1 MEFWKN
7 VKHLAGFS
15 KSPGASSPFHNGVFK
30 RGAELADTIAE
41 SFCKISKDIPPLI
54 FARLPILSVPD
65 EFTITSQQVEYELSQ
80 INTQKSYG
88 PDDIPNWLLKTCV
101 PILSDPISSIFNAL
115 IAQGSLP
122 NVWNSVDVLAIPK
135 VSHPKSVD
143 DDLDLYHLLLS

>member
-1 MEFWKN
+1 MARKPGMN
-7 VKHLAGFS
+7 LPSHPN
-15 KSPGASSPFHNGVFK
+15 KSSMNCPKLTRRNPMH
-30 RGAELADTIAE
+30 
-41 SFCKISKDIPPLI
+41 
-54 FARLPILSVPD
+54 
-65 EFTITSQQVEYELSQ
+65 
-80 INTQKSYG
+80 G
-88 PDDIPNWLLKTCV
+88 PDDIPNWLLKTCA